1 MTDFAGRS
9 IHGVPRQARRQAEQ
23 PVLEID
29 GDVRRPCA
37 LTPEA
42 LAGLPRHRFLDAYRN
57 PDNPNLP
64 ASDWSGIPLS
74 AVVELAAPAPDAAWV
89 RISAGPYATVVALAD
104 ADSVLLCDG
113 IDGAPIPAEQGGP
126 WRLVKPDDRYF
137 TSVKWV
143 DRITISIDK
152 PDNSA
157 ERIARARQRAR
168 DARA

>member
-1 MTDFAGRS
+1 MADFAGRS

-23 PVLEID
+23 PVLSID
-29 GDVRRPCA
+29 GDVEQPCA
-37 LTPEA
+37 LTPA
-42 LAGLPRHRFLDAYRN
+42 DLADLPRHRFLDAYRN

-74 AVVELAAPAPDAAWV
+74 VVIELADPAMGAAWV
-89 RISAGPYATVVALAD
+89 RISAGPYATVVALAE
-104 ADSVLLCDG
+104 AERVLLCDQ
-113 IDGAPIPAEQGGP
+113 IDGLPIPAEQGGP

-143 DRITISIDK
+143 DRITLSIDE

-168 DARA
+168 DARG

>member
-1 MTDFAGRS
+1 MADYAGRS

-23 PVLEID
+23 PILAID
-29 GDVRRPCA
+29 GDVQQPCA
-37 LTPEA
+37 LTPVD

-64 ASDWSGIPLS
+64 ASDWSGMPLNT
-74 AVVELAAPAPDAAWV
+74 VVDFASPAPGAAWV
-89 RISAGPYATVVALAD
+89 RISAGPYATVVALAE
-104 ADSVLLCDG
+104 AGSVLLCDALNG
-113 IDGAPIPAEQGGP
+113 EPIPAEQGGP

-143 DRITISIDK
+143 DRITLSIDE

-168 DARA
+168 DARG